1 MRQRRW
7 LMSVVLLAFF
17 LKTSLKE
24 VENFVSAAQR
34 PGRQP
39 TAGAQSPDVHLRGA
53 TSQSSRLLQTSRRS
67 VQQESKVTQD
77 FGLELSDKDWS
88 LFTLL
93 LAQFPLFLGVGA
105 LIPVLPLY
113 GKEFGLSQS
122 SIGLL
127 VSSPSVAKLLLNV
140 PMGRLADTLGRRP
153 LMVIGMLVLALG
165 DIGTGLAVALPALI
179 AGRFVTGAGLSIADA
194 GTGAWIAD
202 VTENDP
208 SKRASFLGIQ
218 TAIISLAFV
227 LGPAL
232 GGMAV
237 DEYGLSSIFYIVAA
251 GAVLCAAGFA
261 TLPDQQEAKNKE
273 EVEEPVSFSELM
285 KSKDQQ
291 GLAGVSMA
299 FYVGAAC
306 KFAVVP
312 GVATEVFGATASE
325 VGQLFSLLAAAG
337 IFGTL
342 AGGSLTGSIG
352 PRLVLGACGATCALA
367 YVVAA
372 FATYIQA
379 KELFVLSLATWALCG
394 AAKSPALQSY
404 AMEVAPSDS
413 RGSALSVPRTAGDL
427 TFLVAPFALGVA
439 ADQLGSEVALGLC
452 GAAFAVG
459 TAIFAILSSPMASDL
474 LAAQPQP
481 DSRRAR

>member
-1 MRQRRW
+1 
-7 LMSVVLLAFF
+7 MSVGLLAFF
-17 LKTSLKE
+17 LNVSLKE
-24 VENFVSAAQR
+24 VENFVSAATR
-34 PGRQP
+34 PSRR
-39 TAGAQSPDVHLRGA
+39 TAVGTHSPDVHLRGA
-53 TSQSSRLLQTSRRS
+53 STQPLRLQQTPRRS
-67 VQQESKVTQD
+67 AQQERKLAED

-153 LMVIGMLVLALG
+153 LMVVGMLVLALG

-179 AGRFVTGAGLSIADA
+179 AGRFVTGAGLAIADA

-208 SKRASFLGIQ
+208 SKRAPFLGIQ

-251 GAVLCAAGFA
+251 GAVVCAAGFA
-261 TLPDQQEAKNKE
+261 TLPDQQEVKCKAQE
-273 EVEEPVSFSELM
+273 EEPLSFEELM
-285 KSKDQQ
+285 KVKDQQ

-312 GVATEVFGATASE
+312 GVATEVFGASASE

-342 AGGSLTGSIG
+342 AGGSATGAVG
-352 PRLVLGACGATCALA
+352 PRLVLGACGFICSLA

-372 FATYIQA
+372 FATYMQA

-404 AMEVAPSDS
+404 AMEVAPSNS
-413 RGSALSVPRTAGDL
+413 RASALSVPRTAGDL

-439 ADQLGSEVALGLC
+439 ADQLGSEIALGLC

-459 TAIFAILSSPMASDL
+459 TAIFVTLSSPTTSDL
-474 LAAQPQP
+474 LTQQQP
-481 DSRRAR
+481 DSRSAR